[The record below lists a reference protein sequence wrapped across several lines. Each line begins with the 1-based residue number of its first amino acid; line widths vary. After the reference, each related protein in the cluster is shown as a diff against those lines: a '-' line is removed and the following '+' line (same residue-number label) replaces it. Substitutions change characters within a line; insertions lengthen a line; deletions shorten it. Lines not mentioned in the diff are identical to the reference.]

1 MDERRQYV
9 RLDANLEVSY
19 SALKHAPL
27 HEASMKDLGAGGV
40 SFLTSEPLEV
50 GLKLQIHVG
59 LPHRQPVVF
68 SGEVV
73 WSDLYKRTI
82 LRSSTRRLYETGVR
96 IIAVDPSER
105 EAIRQFVSLT
115 M

>member
-19 SALKHAPL
+19 NILKRAPL
-27 HEASMKDLGAGGV
+27 RKASMKDVGAGGV
-40 SFLTSEPLEV
+40 RFLTNEPLEV
-50 GLKLQIHVG
+50 GLQLQIHVG
-59 LPHRQPVVF
+59 LPHRQPVAF

-73 WSDLYKRTI
+73 WSDLYQRTI
-82 LRSSTRRLYETGVR
+82 LSPAKRLYETSVR
-96 IIAVDPSER
+96 IIALDPSER
-105 EAIRQFVSLT
+105 EAIRQFVSST